1 MIEKMQLSEA
11 VKDAS
16 IIEAIRVNM
25 PVATLGKAGLADK
38 NLLLSFNCKAAEL
51 KNGEKLLLG
60 RVTGLLVISN
70 TMVSHIPYIYQCSN
84 FIKKVDLIHQIES
97 GNPGFTFEWSSDT
110 TGYNNE
116 LYVVCR
122 YSNPDIRCYI
132 RAFFQ
137 SM

>member
-1 MIEKMQLSEA
+1 MIEKTQLSEA

-16 IIEAIRVNM
+16 IIEAIRANM
-25 PVATLGKAGLADK
+25 PVATLEKAGLANKD
-38 NLLLSFNCKAAEL
+38 LLLSFNCKAAEL

-70 TMVSHIPYIYQCSN
+70 TMVSHVPYIYQCSN

-116 LYVVCR
+116 LYAVCR

>member
-1 MIEKMQLSEA
+1 MIEKTQLSEA

-16 IIEAIRVNM
+16 IIEAIRANM
-25 PVATLGKAGLADK
+25 PVATLEKAGLANKD
-38 NLLLSFNCKAAEL
+38 LLLSFNCKAAEL

-60 RVTGLLVISN
+60 KVAGLLVISN

-84 FIKKVDLIHQIES
+84 FIKKVDLIHQIEE

-116 LYVVCR
+116 LYAVCR
-122 YSNPDIRCYI
+122 YSNPDIECYI

-137 SM
+137 SI